1 MENSGRRHLYEERIL
16 MDKKLKAIIYNLKPR
31 DEYST
36 DIIEGRQCQYVFGGK
51 DQADQ
56 FYCGHRTVATGV
68 PYCEEHY
75 ALCYRGTAAKKKL
88 KQLI

>member
-1 MENSGRRHLYEERIL
+1 
-16 MDKKLKAIIYNLKPR
+16 MDKKLRQIIHNLRPR

-36 DIIEGRQCQYVFGGK
+36 DIIEGRQCQYVFGGR
-51 DQADQ
+51 DQEDQ
-56 FYCGHRTVATGV
+56 FYCGRKTVAHGK

-88 KQLI
+88 KELTW